1 MRGFD
6 VETFPTIDTFT
17 ERGNPRAASCLVLD
31 INLNGSSGIEL
42 KRKLNEA
49 GIAPPVIFI
58 TGRDEDATRR
68 AALSAGC
75 VAYLRKP
82 FSSKEFVEA
91 INISLGMS
99 YTIAIVIHAR
109 HRANTASSAGR
120 LVTVLER
127 PPRSAVPSRRRGV
140 VRDDRTEAPQG
151 ERGIAPEPNGGYQGL
166 QIGTAPPALGALTNC
181 P

>member
-1 MRGFD
+1 MSAVLIEQATEAAPPSMMVSRKPILVLDDDHSVLKAVERLLKVRGFD
-6 VETFPTIDTFT
+6 VETFPTIETFT
-17 ERGNPRAASCLVLD
+17 EHGNPRAASCLVLD

-58 TGRDEDATRR
+58 TGRDEDVTRR

-91 INISLGMS
+91 I
-99 YTIAIVIHAR
+99 
-109 HRANTASSAGR
+109 
-120 LVTVLER
+120 
-127 PPRSAVPSRRRGV
+127 
-140 VRDDRTEAPQG
+140 EAAQ
-151 ERGIAPEPNGGYQGL
+151 QL
-166 QIGTAPPALGALTNC
+166 H
-181 P
+181 

>member
-1 MRGFD
+1 MVSRKPILILDDDHSVLKAVERLLKVRGFD
-6 VETFPTIDTFT
+6 VETFPTIRTFT
-17 ERGNPRAASCLVLD
+17 EHGNPRTASCLVLD

-58 TGRDEDATRR
+58 TGRDEDVTRH

-91 INISLGMS
+91 I
-99 YTIAIVIHAR
+99 
-109 HRANTASSAGR
+109 
-120 LVTVLER
+120 
-127 PPRSAVPSRRRGV
+127 
-140 VRDDRTEAPQG
+140 EAAQ
-151 ERGIAPEPNGGYQGL
+151 QL
-166 QIGTAPPALGALTNC
+166 H
-181 P
+181 

>member
-1 MRGFD
+1 MMVSRKPILVLDDDHSVLKAVERLLKVRGFD
-6 VETFPTIDTFT
+6 VETFPTIEIFT
-17 ERGNPRAASCLVLD
+17 EHGNPRTASCLVLD

-58 TGRDEDATRR
+58 TGRDEDVTRR

-91 INISLGMS
+91 I
-99 YTIAIVIHAR
+99 
-109 HRANTASSAGR
+109 
-120 LVTVLER
+120 
-127 PPRSAVPSRRRGV
+127 
-140 VRDDRTEAPQG
+140 EAAQ
-151 ERGIAPEPNGGYQGL
+151 QL
-166 QIGTAPPALGALTNC
+166 H
-181 P
+181 